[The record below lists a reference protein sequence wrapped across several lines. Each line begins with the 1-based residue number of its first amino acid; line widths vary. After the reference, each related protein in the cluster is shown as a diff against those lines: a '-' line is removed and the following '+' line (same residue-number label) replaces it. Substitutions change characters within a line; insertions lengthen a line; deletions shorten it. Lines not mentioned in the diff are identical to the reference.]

1 MKAGRPDDTPRKPR
15 GFTLIE
21 LMIAVAIVAILAAV
35 VFPSFLDAI
44 RKSRRTDAFTALA
57 AVQQAQERWRA
68 KNATYSREVTGPAP
82 PASSPGGL
90 GLQSTTAGGYYSVA
104 IENPSPT
111 GYNVL
116 ATAVSTK
123 SQANDGNC
131 VRLQVTVATGNI
143 IYGSAAASGG
153 FDTSASNRC
162 WSR

>member
-1 MKAGRPDDTPRKPR
+1 MPRKPR

-68 KNATYSREVTGPAP
+68 NNAAYTGELTAPAP

-90 GLQSTTAGGYYSVA
+90 GLQSTTAGGYYTIA
-104 IENPSPT
+104 IDTPIATGAT

-143 IYGSAAASGG
+143 TYGSAAASGG